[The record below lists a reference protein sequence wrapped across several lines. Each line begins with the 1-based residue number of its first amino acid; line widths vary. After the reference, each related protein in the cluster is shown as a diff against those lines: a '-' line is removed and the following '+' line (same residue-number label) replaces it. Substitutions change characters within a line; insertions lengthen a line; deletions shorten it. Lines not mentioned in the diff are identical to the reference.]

1 MTFEKPLEVSQNI
14 KKKKSLEYT
23 VAQFIFLFWKLYI
36 IEVAKYE
43 SISITFV
50 Y

>member
-14 KKKKSLEYT
+14 KKKISEHT
-23 VAQFIFLFWKLYI
+23 VTQFIFLFWKLYI

-43 SISITFV
+43 SVSITFV